1 MFLKNVALF
10 SMFKRNLKKTLHFVI
25 MKTKA
30 FARLVRVFKSIFGRL
45 MPSSTPLTTL
55 YLAVEV

>member
-1 MFLKNVALF
+1 MKNVALF
-10 SMFKRNLKKTLHFVI
+10 SMLKRNLDKKIVI

-30 FARLVRVFKSIFGRL
+30 SARLVRVFKSIFGRL
-45 MPSSTPLTTL
+45 MPSSMPLTTL